1 MSRQLD
7 ALVTAVQQSDRIAVV
22 LRVTIALGVA
32 GAVVATA
39 APAWDVP
46 DAYLWIAVIGGAV
59 GVVAP
64 DAAGA
69 TVATAGVVIAWAAGG
84 PGGVGPAVIVTAL
97 LLLVVHVASALAA
110 TMPIS
115 AQAPSDLLTR
125 WIRPTGVI
133 AAGTVATAGI
143 AAAFDRWSPPG
154 SLVLVLIV
162 LAALGGAVW
171 WWTD

>member
-1 MSRQLD
+1 VSRRLH
-7 ALVTAVQQSDRIAVV
+7 ALVSGARQWDPVAIV
-22 LRVTIALGVA
+22 LRATIALGVV

-39 APAWDVP
+39 MPAWDAPEV
-46 DAYLWIAVIGGAV
+46 YLWIAVIGGII

-69 TVATAGVVIAWAAGG
+69 TVATAGVVLAWAAGG
-84 PGGVGPAVIVTAL
+84 PGGVGPAVVVTAL
-97 LLLVVHVASALAA
+97 FLLVVHVASALAA
-110 TMPIS
+110 AMPIT
-115 AQAPSDLLTR
+115 ARAPSALLGR
-125 WIRPTGVI
+125 WIPPTGVI
-133 AAGTVATAGI
+133 AAGTVVTAGI